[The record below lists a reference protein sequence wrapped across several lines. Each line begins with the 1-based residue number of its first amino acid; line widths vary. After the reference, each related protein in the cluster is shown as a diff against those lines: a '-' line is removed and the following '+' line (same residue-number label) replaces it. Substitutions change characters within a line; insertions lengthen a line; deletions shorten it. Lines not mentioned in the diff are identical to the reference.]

1 MSDLPIDPKTQ
12 QQQQRRLA
20 VQLRLRPRPRLA
32 RNAKPTATC
41 QTDGPTQKG
50 EAVVATI
57 SLGGHAGEIAIS
69 PDGNQVYVIAA
80 DSVKVINR
88 LHHIV
93 GTYRI
98 GPHPKSILV
107 SDDGTRVYVTGYD
120 GSTSVI
126 STADRHGEHLCA
138 RTEQR

>member
-1 MSDLPIDPKTQ
+1 MSDLPIDPKINNSS
-12 QQQQRRLA
+12 RGAWLSSSDCNPGHDC
-20 VQLRLRPRPRLA
+20 PRCRTDHN
-32 RNAKPTATC
+32 R
-41 QTDGPTQKG
+41 QTDGATQKG

-57 SLGGHAGEIAIS
+57 SLGGHAGEVAIS
-69 PDGNQVYVIAA
+69 PDGRQVYVIAV
-80 DSVKVINR
+80 DSVKVISR

-120 GSTSVI
+120 G
-126 STADRHGEHLCA
+126 
-138 RTEQR
+138 